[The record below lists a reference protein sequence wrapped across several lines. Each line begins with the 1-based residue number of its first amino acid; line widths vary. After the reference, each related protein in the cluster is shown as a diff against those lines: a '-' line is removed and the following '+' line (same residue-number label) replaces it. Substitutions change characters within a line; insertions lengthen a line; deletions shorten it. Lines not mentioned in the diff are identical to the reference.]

1 MRTLPLFL
9 LLLAV
14 ACLGVCGSAAAATA
28 ASGEHTPVPITFP
41 KIDRH
46 PAAGDY
52 GRRGALEE
60 LPREDEESEW
70 SRDVD
75 LRAYDVSGLDLS
87 ESLDDLLWASFDDDT
102 VWPPDERMP
111 AGLDWQHI
119 MELGK
124 DPGLAVGTLHERG
137 ITGRGVGVA
146 IIDQVLLT
154 KHEEYADRLR
164 LYEEIN
170 VRPGTDPQMHGA
182 AVASIAVGKTVG
194 VAPEADLYF
203 IASWTFEPLEEGHPR
218 TFEYYA
224 QAVRRILEVN
234 EQLPED
240 RKIRVIS
247 ISVGWN
253 PSQKGADEMTA
264 AAQEAVE
271 AGMLVVCSSVDDV
284 HGPDF
289 KLLGLGREPLD
300 DPNAFESCQPWH
312 HVAEG
317 FYRGAP
323 YTDFLL
329 TPSDSRTTASPNG
342 DAEYVF
348 YRQGGLSWSI
358 PYAAGVYALA
368 AQVDPEI
375 TPKRFWSLAMKT
387 GRTIDVEH
395 DGKKFPLGRIID
407 PVALIKALQG
417 E

>member
-1 MRTLPLFL
+1 ME
-9 LLLAV
+9 
-14 ACLGVCGSAAAATA
+14 S
-28 ASGEHTPVPITFP
+28 
-41 KIDRH
+41 
-46 PAAGDY
+46 
-52 GRRGALEE
+52 
-60 LPREDEESEW
+60 LPRYDPDSENPFQ
-70 SRDVD
+70 VD

-87 ESLDDLLWASFDDDT
+87 ESLDDLMWASFDDDT
-102 VWPPDERMP
+102 TWPADERMP
-111 AGLDWQHI
+111 AGFDRERI
-119 MELGK
+119 MELGR
-124 DPGLAVGTLHERG
+124 DPGLGVRTLHERG

-154 KHEEYADRLR
+154 EHEEYADRLR

-170 VRPGTDPQMHGA
+170 VVPGTDPQMHGP

-203 IASWTFEPLEEGHPR
+203 IASWTFEPYKKGHPR

-234 EQLPED
+234 EQLPDD

-253 PSQKGADEMTA
+253 PSQKGADEMSA

-289 KLLGLGREPLD
+289 KLLGLGRAPLD
-300 DPNAFESCQPWH
+300 DPNAFESCKPWH
-312 HVAEG
+312 HAAPS

-323 YTDFLL
+323 YTDWLL

-342 DAEYVF
+342 EDEYVF

-375 TPKRFWSLAMKT
+375 TPERFWSLAMKT
-387 GRTIDVEH
+387 GRMIEVEH
-395 DGKKFPLGRIID
+395 DGKKLPLGRIID

>member
-1 MRTLPLFL
+1 MRTSLSFL

-14 ACLGVCGSAAAATA
+14 VCLGFWGSAAAASTP
-28 ASGEHTPVPITFP
+28 SGEEESAPITFP
-41 KIDRH
+41 KIDRR
-46 PAAGDY
+46 PSEE
-52 GRRGALEE
+52 RWSRGAMES
-60 LPREDEESEW
+60 LPRYDPDSENPFQ
-70 SRDVD
+70 VD

-87 ESLDDLLWASFDDDT
+87 ESLDDLMWASFDDDT
-102 VWPPDERMP
+102 TWPADERMP
-111 AGLDWQHI
+111 AGFDRERI
-119 MELGK
+119 MELGR
-124 DPGLAVGTLHERG
+124 DPGLGVRTLHERG

-154 KHEEYADRLR
+154 EHEEYADRLR

-170 VRPGTDPQMHGA
+170 VVPGTDPQMHGP

-203 IASWTFEPLEEGHPR
+203 IASWTFEPYKKGHPR

-234 EQLPED
+234 EQLPDD

-253 PSQKGADEMTA
+253 PSQKGADEMSA

-289 KLLGLGREPLD
+289 KLLGLGRAPLD
-300 DPNAFESCQPWH
+300 DPNAFESCKPWH
-312 HVAEG
+312 HAAPS

-323 YTDFLL
+323 YTDWLL

-342 DAEYVF
+342 EDEYVF

-375 TPKRFWSLAMKT
+375 TPERFWSLAMKT
-387 GRTIDVEH
+387 GRMIEVEH
-395 DGKKFPLGRIID
+395 DGKKLPLGRIID